1 MGKRKE
7 KLNFLFTQGNKEN
20 SSGKYFLQTKMK
32 ELKPMIDKIN
42 HYTINTGD
50 MRTTTP
56 DEVSSNVYFRLSS
69 IINQAANKEYVDVI
83 DGTKIH
89 LTVEGNVY
97 ACTLYSGSDESDL
110 VPILFT
116 CGCRDGE
123 DLQYVWSSAS
133 TMYERLFGT
142 KLKTTPMS
150 PFIADM
156 ILPDAFTRL
165 DVLTWSGDFCR
176 CLGWILLEPKAI
188 IN

>member
-1 MGKRKE
+1 
-7 KLNFLFTQGNKEN
+7 
-20 SSGKYFLQTKMK
+20 MK

-56 DEVSSNVYFRLSS
+56 NEVSSNVYFRLSS
-69 IINQAANKEYVDVI
+69 IINQATNKEYVDVI
-83 DGTKIH
+83 DDTKIH
-89 LTVEGNVY
+89 LTIEGNIY
-97 ACTLYSGSDESDL
+97 ACTLYSGKDESDL

-116 CGCRDGE
+116 CGCRDGN
-123 DLQYVWSSAS
+123 DLSYIWPSVSA
-133 TMYERLFGT
+133 MYQRLFGT

-156 ILPDAFTRL
+156 ILPDAFSRL

-176 CLGWILLEPKAI
+176 CLGWLLLEPKAI
-188 IN
+188 TN